1 MHSMKHTTEK
11 IQQTWPIRNGRTG
24 NDGNSAGGKAIQDTL
39 ITQHASWGPHVRPHI
54 HSQDGLSDIL
64 KCIATQDPA
73 PHLAC
78 ARSGYKRRSAE
89 PSTSLISSEC
99 SDKLRKAMKRDG
111 KFIRGNLH
119 KISRTSFKIP
129 SKVRTNFRSQID
141 TSGINKTW
149 VNQYKQLM
157 IKNWEVFSLHT
168 YDLGDEP
175 LKIKEIQQ
183 ERIKSVHER
192 KKEKSLWENTAMTL
206 AATFNINITLFI
218 PPQNSSII
226 KNYFLNLGKKQ
237 NLAQMHFNSPMNI
250 CCPILKNTNISPYH
264 GILTPVKFNIKM
276 FINKLSGRTY
286 LKSNLLKRKATFH
299 DYGYKGTNISR
310 TIRNIL
316 HRFIKKKESTY
327 SHTILT
333 HINGEMTTQKTNN
346 AKLR

>member
-1 MHSMKHTTEK
+1 
-11 IQQTWPIRNGRTG
+11 
-24 NDGNSAGGKAIQDTL
+24 
-39 ITQHASWGPHVRPHI
+39 
-54 HSQDGLSDIL
+54 
-64 KCIATQDPA
+64 
-73 PHLAC
+73 
-78 ARSGYKRRSAE
+78 
-89 PSTSLISSEC
+89 
-99 SDKLRKAMKRDG
+99 MKRDG
-111 KFIRGNLH
+111 RFIRGNLH
-119 KISRTSFKIP
+119 KIGRTSFRIP

-141 TSGINKTW
+141 TSGIHKTW
-149 VNQYKQLM
+149 VDQYKQL
-157 IKNWEVFSLHT
+157 IIQSWEVFSLHT
-168 YDLGDEP
+168 YDLGHEP
-175 LKIKEIQQ
+175 FKTKELQE
-183 ERIKSVHER
+183 ERIKSVHDR
-192 KKEKSLWENTAMTL
+192 KKEKSLWENTAMRL

-218 PPQNSSII
+218 PTQKSSII

-237 NLAQMHFNSPMNI
+237 NLAQMHFNSPVNI